1 MGCEEGELGRPHKS
15 KIASKANGLYQQ
27 KHKDC
32 FTTQNDCLKKQSC
45 LLETKRFLRRRRWAA
60 VEWRGV
66 GERGGVKAGRLW
78 GKVWR
83 SCGTMWLA
91 GDLGRRTARQG

>member
-1 MGCEEGELGRPHKS
+1 MGCEKGELGRPHKS

-32 FTTQNDCLKKQSC
+32 LTTQNDCLKKQSC

-66 GERGGVKAGRLW
+66 GERGGVKAGRW
-78 GKVWR
+78 
-83 SCGTMWLA
+83 
-91 GDLGRRTARQG
+91 